1 MPKKTQSYDAWQMN
15 RLSRPDA
22 ASSFLNA
29 ARADSLEM
37 FLLALRKVAQAH
49 QMARVA
55 KEANVQRETLYRALS
70 GEGNPTIGTL
80 SSVLDVLG
88 LDFIVSPKKKSPT
101 SDPNT
106 KERAQCLIDIVEPG
120 ASKKIGTVG
129 IGAYK
134 ALAGIGQD
142 NQEVVRKRTLGR
154 SDFVIDGRP
163 LGASRASLPQ
173 KYEQQ
178 QLEMVNAF

>member
-1 MPKKTQSYDAWQMN
+1 MD

-55 KEANVQRETLYRALS
+55 KEANIQRETLYRALS
-70 GEGNPTIGTL
+70 GEGNPTISTL

-88 LDFIVSPKKKSPT
+88 LDFIVSPKNKPT
-101 SDPNT
+101 NSDPNT
-106 KERAQCLIDIVEPG
+106 KERVPRLGDSIGSLDLEAL
-120 ASKKIGTVG
+120 KKNDLVNIGVF
-129 IGAYK
+129 K

-142 NQEVVRKRTLGR
+142 NQKVAGERYLGESR
-154 SDFVIDGRP
+154 FFFDSRP
-163 LGASRASLPQ
+163 LGAFSASLPQ
-173 KYEQQ
+173 ENEQQ
-178 QLEMVNAF
+178 QLEMVNAR

>member
-1 MPKKTQSYDAWQMN
+1 VPKKTQPYDAWQMN

-29 ARADSLEM
+29 ARAESLEM

-70 GEGNPTIGTL
+70 GEGNPTISTL
-80 SSVLDVLG
+80 SSVLEVLG
-88 LDFIVSPKKKSPT
+88 LDFIVSPKKNSTT
-101 SDPNT
+101 SDPTT
-106 KERAQCLIDIVEPG
+106 KERAQRLSDLVDSAVSE
-120 ASKKIGTVG
+120 KIGVVD

-134 ALAGIGQD
+134 SLAGIGQY
-142 NQEVVRKRTLGR
+142 NQEVVSKRDLGR
-154 SDFVIDGRP
+154 SHFAFDSRP
-163 LGASRASLPQ
+163 FGARRDSLPQ
-173 KYEQQ
+173 KDEQQ